1 MKLSFAPIL
10 VVLALLASAC
20 GPIRSTV
27 GLIRADQALAE
38 AREMNAGEHAP
49 YPMTLAESLR
59 AKAWEEQG
67 YAQYDTSMNM
77 ANEAEKLAR
86 EAIQVTRG
94 LVAPLLPAVDDADL
108 FGEAD
113 APQAEGEAPGS
124 TEDETS
130 PPAEDDA
137 PPAEGEASA
146 PDDAPH
152 AEGEAA
158 APGDPPLGEGEVVP
172 PADGETPAPID
183 ADPPPPTDVTTAGE
197 DPS

>member
-1 MKLSFAPIL
+1 MKLSFVPIL

-38 AREMNAGEHAP
+38 AREMNAVEHAP

-59 AKAWEEQG
+59 DKAWEEQG

-86 EAIQVTRG
+86 EAIKVTRG
-94 LVAPLLPAVDDADL
+94 LVAPLPPAVEDADL
-108 FGEAD
+108 FGEED
-113 APQAEGEAPGS
+113 APPGGGETSTPENTPASEGEDVAPAS
-124 TEDETS
+124 SEDET
-130 PPAEDDA
+130 PASS
-137 PPAEGEASA
+137 EGETPASS
-146 PDDAPH
+146 
-152 AEGEAA
+152 E
-158 APGDPPLGEGEVVP
+158 
-172 PADGETPAPID
+172 GETPAP
-183 ADPPPPTDVTTAGE
+183 TDVTTSGE

>member
-27 GLIRADQALAE
+27 GLIRADKALAE

-59 AKAWEEQG
+59 DKAWEEQG

-77 ANEAEKLAR
+77 ANEAEKFAR

-94 LVAPLLPAVDDADL
+94 LVAPLPPAVDDADL
-108 FGEAD
+108 FGEED
-113 APQAEGEAPGS
+113 DIDNWPDEGEASPPEEAPAIEGETPASTEGETPAS
-124 TEDETS
+124 TEDET
-130 PPAEDDA
+130 PA
-137 PPAEGEASA
+137 S
-146 PDDAPH
+146 
-152 AEGEAA
+152 
-158 APGDPPLGEGEVVP
+158 
-172 PADGETPAPID
+172 
-183 ADPPPPTDVTTAGE
+183 TDVTTDGE